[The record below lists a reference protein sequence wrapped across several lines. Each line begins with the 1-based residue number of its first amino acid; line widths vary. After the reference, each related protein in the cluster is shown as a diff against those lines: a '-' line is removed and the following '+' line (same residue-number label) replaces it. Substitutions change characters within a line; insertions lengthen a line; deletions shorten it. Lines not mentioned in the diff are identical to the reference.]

1 MNAEQVRTKM
11 AALGLGGMI
20 QSFDDQ
26 MGMPNFRDLS
36 FEERMNH
43 LLENEILWRDNKRK
57 ERLLKAAKLREQACM
72 ENIDYNPKRGLD
84 KSVMA
89 SLSNCDWI
97 NNGQNIIITGP
108 TGAGKTWLACA
119 LGNQA
124 CRRGLKTNFFRLP
137 LFLEDLSEL
146 HKDSTFTKKIN
157 QIAKLD
163 LLILDDFGLTKLN
176 AMARRDLLEIV
187 EARSGLRSTIVTT
200 QLPVDKWHDFLSEGN
215 PTAADAIIDRLVGN
229 SHRLNLKGD
238 SMRAVKL

>member
-1 MNAEQVRTKM
+1 MNAEQVRNKM

-43 LLENEILWRDNKRK
+43 LLENEILWRENKRK

-72 ENIDYNPKRGLD
+72 EDIDYNPKRGLD

-97 NNGQNIIITGP
+97 TNGQNIIITGP

-124 CRRGLKTNFFRLP
+124 CRRGFKTNFFRLP
-137 LFLEDLSEL
+137 LFLEDLAEL
-146 HKDSTFTKKIN
+146 HKDSTFTKKVE
-157 QIAKLD
+157 QVSKLN
-163 LLILDDFGLTKLN
+163 LLILDDFGLSKLN
-176 AMARRDLLEIV
+176 AMARRDLLEVV
-187 EARSGLRSTIVTT
+187 EARSGRRSTIITT
-200 QLPVDKWHDFLSEGN
+200 QLPVEKWHDYLSEGN
-215 PTAADAIIDRLVGN
+215 PTAADAIIDRLVG
-229 SHRLNLKGD
+229 SAHRLKLKGD
-238 SMRAVKL
+238 SMRSLKS

>member
-1 MNAEQVRTKM
+1 MNVEQVRTKM

-20 QSFDDQ
+20 KSFDDQ
-26 MGMPNFRDLS
+26 VCMPNFRDLS
-36 FEERMNH
+36 FEERMDH
-43 LLENEILWRDNKRK
+43 MLENEILWRDNKRK

-72 ENIDYNPKRGLD
+72 EDIDYNPKRGLD

-89 SLSNCDWI
+89 SLSNCDWVG
-97 NNGQNIIITGP
+97 NGQNIIITGP

-137 LFLEDLSEL
+137 LFLEDLAEL
-146 HKDSTFTKKIN
+146 HKDSTFTKKIH

-187 EARSGLRSTIVTT
+187 EARSGLRSTIITT
-200 QLPVDKWHDFLSEGN
+200 QLPVEKWHDFLSEGN

-238 SMRAVKL
+238 SMRVVNI

>member
-1 MNAEQVRTKM
+1 MNAEQVRSKM
-11 AALGLGGMI
+11 AELGFGGMI

-26 MGMPNFRDLS
+26 ISMPSFRDLS
-36 FEERMNH
+36 FEERINH
-43 LLENEILWRDNKRK
+43 MLENEIIWRDNRRK
-57 ERLLKAAKLREQACM
+57 ERLLRAAKLREQACM
-72 ENIDYNPKRGLD
+72 EDIDYNPKRGLD

-97 NNGQNIIITGP
+97 KNGQNIIITGP

-137 LFLEDLSEL
+137 IFLEDLAEL

-163 LLILDDFGLTKLN
+163 LLILDDFGLSKLN
-176 AMARRDLLEIV
+176 AMARRDLLEVV
-187 EARSGLRSTIVTT
+187 EARSGLRSIIITT
-200 QLPVDKWHDFLSEGN
+200 QLPVEKWHDFLSEGN
-215 PTAADAIIDRLVGN
+215 PTAADAIIDRLVG
-229 SHRLNLKGD
+229 SAHRLGLKGD
-238 SMRAVKL
+238 SMRSIKT